1 MSGQATSEPLTNWRY
16 IAERTNGQI
25 VKGQLSASDENSAL
39 RKIRAMGVSP
49 VELAPA
55 GQEDSMFS
63 GGRARLNHKEA
74 LEFVRSM
81 ADLVGAGIPVRDALA
96 SLVEREKKPVLKRFL
111 ERIDAQVRGGEALS
125 VALQSD
131 PARLPR
137 AIIALT
143 KAGEDSGLLGRNY
156 SDLSAQMEEEEAL
169 RQELVGQMAYPMALV
184 VLISLTL
191 VFLSYFVLPQ
201 FETIF
206 SDAGATPPA
215 ETRFVLAAGAFLR
228 AYAVWIPVGGL
239 LIFMGVRTLAH
250 RYQSSLDAFVAKIP
264 VMGRVLSKM
273 DSARYCRTL
282 GLLLSTGAPL
292 AQAESVARSSVS
304 SQRLRNRHGQAAE
317 AVRSGEK
324 LSLALSKAGALPD
337 DALRFIELGE
347 KTGQL
352 DVMLTR
358 SAQLYEREI
367 RNTLKNTVELIG
379 PLMIAILG
387 ICVGGVIAAVMS
399 GVLSLNDVV
408 F

>member
-1 MSGQATSEPLTNWRY
+1 VSGQAISEEMINWRY
-16 IAERTNGQI
+16 VAERNNGQI
-25 VKGQLSASDENSAL
+25 VKGQLSATSENEAL

-55 GQEDSMFS
+55 GQEDSVFS
-63 GGRARLNHKEA
+63 GGRARLNHKET

-81 ADLVGAGIPVRDALA
+81 ADLIGAGIPVRDALA
-96 SLVEREKKPVLKRFL
+96 SLVAREKRPVLKRFL
-111 ERIDAQVRGGEALS
+111 ERVEGQVRGGEALS
-125 VALQSD
+125 AALEAD

-137 AIIALT
+137 AVIALT
-143 KAGEDSGLLGRNY
+143 KAGEASGLLGRNY
-156 SDLSAQMEEEEAL
+156 SDLSAQMEEEDAL
-169 RQELVGQMAYPMALV
+169 RQELTGQLAYPIALI

-206 SDAGATPPA
+206 SDSGAIPPA
-215 ETRFVLAAGAFLR
+215 ETRFVLSAGEFLR
-228 AYAVWIPVGGL
+228 NYAVWIPVGGL
-239 LIFMGVRTLAH
+239 LIFMAMRTLAY
-250 RYQSSLDAFVAKIP
+250 RYQVGLDAFVANIP

-292 AQAESVARSSVS
+292 AQAEAVARSSVN
-304 SQRLRNRHGQAAE
+304 SQRIRNRHGQAAE

-324 LSLALSKAGALPD
+324 LSIALTNAGALPD

>member
-1 MSGQATSEPLTNWRY
+1 VSGQATSEPLTNWRY